1 MAHFQ
6 PGNSHGVATRFK
18 PGVSGNPKGSQRAG
32 ESILEHWNALL
43 AEHEDGTGKHTV
55 ADIRKIAEAEDD
67 DPKISPA
74 RRIAAGQIIDAIK
87 RGRRG
92 LESLQLFF
100 DRTLGKAPLSLNL
113 TAGPEMKR
121 IILMDQQAVVVQ
133 EALPEADS
141 G

>member
-1 MAHFQ
+1 MVHFQ
-6 PGNSHGVATRFK
+6 PGNSHGTATRFK

-43 AEHEDGTGKHTV
+43 GENEDGTGKFTV
-55 ADIRKIAEAEDD
+55 AEIAKIADAADD
-67 DPKISPA
+67 AKVSPA
-74 RRIAAGQIIDAIK
+74 RRIAAGQIVEAIN

-100 DRTLGKAPLSLNL
+100 DRTLGKSPQSLNL

-121 IILMDQQAVVVQ
+121 IVLVHEQAAVVQ
-133 EALPEADS
+133 DALPEADD